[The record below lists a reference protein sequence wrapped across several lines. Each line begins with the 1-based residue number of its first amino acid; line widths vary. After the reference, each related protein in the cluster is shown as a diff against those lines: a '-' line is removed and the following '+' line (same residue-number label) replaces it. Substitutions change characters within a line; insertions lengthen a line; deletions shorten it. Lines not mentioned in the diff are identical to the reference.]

1 MINSANPIDS
11 NSAAVTD
18 MWNNA
23 GGPEGNESFSG
34 TITQNADGTYTLT
47 FVKAGETYTATF
59 IWNPGRGGGYW
70 TLTNGTITNSQN
82 QQIGT
87 WGICTAAPLHDMD
100 WSSSA
105 MQVSIRFTDAAATRL
120 RSVIRTRDL
129 LGHPEAR
136 DEAALNCSALT
147 ELSHYQGARSPVK
160 RRDSQW
166 IHAISAI

>member
-59 IWNPGRGGGYW
+59 I
-70 TLTNGTITNSQN
+70 
-82 QQIGT
+82 
-87 WGICTAAPLHDMD
+87 
-100 WSSSA
+100 
-105 MQVSIRFTDAAATRL
+105 
-120 RSVIRTRDL
+120 
-129 LGHPEAR
+129 
-136 DEAALNCSALT
+136 
-147 ELSHYQGARSPVK
+147 
-160 RRDSQW
+160 
-166 IHAISAI
+166 